1 MRRRITDFVNAE
13 TGEVLGSIDTFL
25 DVLHNRDDIN
35 LATDIATRLVG
46 YMCAPEN
53 YNKPIIVTSTID
65 YGDGKTMKVTATFEH
80 LLGWTEDEEDEEAEE
95 DEEDE

>member
-1 MRRRITDFVNAE
+1 MRKQITNFVNAE

-25 DVLHNRDDIN
+25 DVLHNRDDMN
-35 LATDIATRLVG
+35 LAGDIATRLVK

-65 YGDGKTMKVTATFEH
+65 YGDGKTMKVTATFKH
-80 LLGWTEDEEDEEAEE
+80 LTEEDEKTEE
-95 DEEDE
+95 DER